1 MSDQSTDYIKQNPLG
16 GPARIFDAVAD
27 AIRAGDS
34 IKSAMAQ
41 FGLAWA
47 APSVDRNGG
56 KTGHP
61 PGMLQDDSRKLTKWF
76 AGKPDA
82 RLRVREAAAAIA
94 AQAEPPLLSDFDATL
109 RNYAEA
115 VRKLDGPAMRA
126 GYIKLR
132 KMLTGQ
138 AEPPQAAQRE
148 VREVVEQL
156 IACHDEAA
164 CPAVAV
170 AREWLAAQ
178 PASLAAP
185 AQPEVPPANDA
196 HVAIGCQRF
205 SDGAIQTQ
213 ESLDDAMKPQA
224 GEWTLIA
231 PDGRSWNAESPLRVC
246 GKEQRERIP
255 AEVALKRI
263 FAAIDEEA
271 EPSPPADTPTEA
283 QGTDDAQF
291 ARLIA
296 KGAEAWKD
304 VPNAT
309 QWVDELR
316 GDLPDAQGE
325 REALS
330 DEDIDVHWIAAWVKA
345 GKPKKETMK
354 MVRYFARAILAAH
367 ERNPKP

>member
-1 MSDQSTDYIKQNPLG
+1 MSDQSRIYTKQNPLG
-16 GPARIFDAVAD
+16 GPAKIFDAVAD
-27 AIRAGDS
+27 SIRAGDS
-34 IKSAMAQ
+34 VELAMAQ
-41 FGLAWA
+41 FGLTWA

-82 RLRVREAAAAIA
+82 RLHAREAAAAIA
-94 AQAEPPLLSDFDATL
+94 AQAEPPPLSDFDATL
-109 RNYAEA
+109 RDYAEA

-156 IACHDEAA
+156 IACHDEAD

-185 AQPEVPPANDA
+185 AQPEVPDCNTCAHEGMANKECRECYGRINWEARDPA
-196 HVAIGCQRF
+196 Q
-205 SDGAIQTQ
+205 
-213 ESLDDAMKPQA
+213 
-224 GEWTLIA
+224 
-231 PDGRSWNAESPLRVC
+231 
-246 GKEQRERIP
+246 
-255 AEVALKRI
+255 
-263 FAAIDEEA
+263 
-271 EPSPPADTPTEA
+271 PSPPADTPAEA
-283 QGTDDAQF
+283 QGEPFNAATLAQ
-291 ARLIA
+291 IA
-296 KGAEAWKD
+296 AVRPDLLPLMHGVLAES
-304 VPNAT
+304 
-309 QWVDELR
+309 
-316 GDLPDAQGE
+316 QGE

-330 DEDIDVHWIAAWVKA
+330 NLDIFSIADEYGIRFASPDEEGVQFEKHALLD
-345 GKPKKETMK
+345 
-354 MVRYFARAILAAH
+354 FARAILASN
-367 ERNPKP
+367 ERKTP